1 MAKLLLIAA
10 LLAALWYFFLRR
22 PSPTRMSV
30 EDARRL
36 LDVPPDASLDQIR
49 AAHHRL
55 MARVHPDSGGS
66 AELAARVNL
75 ARDTLVG
82 QITRTN

>member
-1 MAKLLLIAA
+1 MVKLLLFLAVAA
-10 LLAALWYFFLRR
+10 AFWYFFLRR
-22 PSPTRMSV
+22 PSPTRMSI

-36 LDVPPDASLDQIR
+36 LDVPPDATLDQIR

-66 AELAARVNL
+66 AELATRVNL

-82 QITRTN
+82 AITRSN

>member
-1 MAKLLLIAA
+1 MAKLLLFV
-10 LLAALWYFFLRR
+10 LAALAFWYFFLRR
-22 PSPTRMSV
+22 PRSAAMTT

-36 LDVPPDASLDQIR
+36 LGVGPDASLDEIR

-55 MARVHPDSGGS
+55 MQRVHPDNGGS
-66 AELAARVNL
+66 AELATRVNL

-82 QITRTN
+82 ALTRS